1 MNTEMPS
8 IGQFDGRTRALLLL
22 VLALLP
28 AVPMAVAG
36 SKAKTQN
43 PSVLQDVSGTYSF
56 LREGEL
62 IELNLQDEQVIGDV
76 QRFGITDTD
85 RGVLLTHFFDKASLA
100 KKRLEFTTKTVH
112 GLYYEF
118 TGSIERGE
126 GKTRADEDY
135 YRMVG
140 TLTEYAGDASKKV
153 SARKREVT
161 FKSAPGEM
169 FEDEA
174 AEERK

>member
-1 MNTEMPS
+1 MNTEMPT
-8 IGQFDGRTRALLLL
+8 IGPLNGRNRALLLA
-22 VLALLP
+22 VLGLLT
-28 AVPMAVAG
+28 AVPLAVAG
-36 SKAKTQN
+36 NKAKTQN
-43 PSVLQDVSGTYSF
+43 PQVLQDVSGTYSF

-62 IELNLQDEQVIGDV
+62 IELNLQDQEVIGDV
-76 QRFGITDTD
+76 QRFGTTDTD

-100 KKRLEFTTKTVH
+100 KNRLEFTTKTVH
-112 GLYYEF
+112 GVYYQF

-140 TLTEYAGDASKKV
+140 TLTEYASDASKKV

-174 AEERK
+174 EGK

>member
-1 MNTEMPS
+1 MSIEMPFIS
-8 IGQFDGRTRALLLL
+8 SFSVRNMLLALL
-22 VLALLP
+22 VLASLA
-28 AVPMAVAG
+28 AVPAAKAG
-36 SKAKTQN
+36 NKAKSPTA
-43 PSVLQDVSGTYSF
+43 PMLPDVSGTYSF

-62 IELNLQDEQVIGDV
+62 IELNLQEGQVIGDV
-76 QRFGITDTD
+76 QRFGATDAD
-85 RGVLLTHFFDKASLA
+85 RGILLTHFFDKATLA
-100 KKRLEFTTKTVH
+100 KTRLEFTTTTVH
-112 GLYYEF
+112 GLYYQF

-135 YRMVG
+135 YRIVG

-169 FEDEA
+169 FEDPADET
-174 AEERK
+174 K